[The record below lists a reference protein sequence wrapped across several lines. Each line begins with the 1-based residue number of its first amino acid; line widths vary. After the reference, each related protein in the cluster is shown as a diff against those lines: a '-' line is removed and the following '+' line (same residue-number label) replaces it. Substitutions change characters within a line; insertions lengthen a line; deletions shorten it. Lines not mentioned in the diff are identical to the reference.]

1 MGAGKGYVLSWM
13 SRSGYFPLENI
24 VHVDPDHSNPNP
36 NPTPSPTLTPPH
48 PNPNISPAANQVD
61 PDHFKRLM
69 PEWSGYTAQSER
81 AGNFCHRESG
91 YLQEIA
97 QEVRASSLPR
107 NYCRLLLSPPLLP
120 PRHCLFVLLSL
131 TTTTPPQLCG
141 PSPPTGG
148 DAELAERVGRRLA

>member
-24 VHVDPDHSNPNP
+24 VHVDPDHFDPTP
-36 NPTPSPTLTPPH
+36 TPTPSPTLTPPH

-69 PEWSGYTAQSER
+69 PEWPGYTAQSER

-91 YLQEIA
+91 YLQ
-97 QEVRASSLPR
+97 VR
-107 NYCRLLLSPPLLP
+107 
-120 PRHCLFVLLSL
+120 
-131 TTTTPPQLCG
+131 
-141 PSPPTGG
+141 
-148 DAELAERVGRRLA
+148 